1 MSTNAVAVQEEKVEI
16 VGHPLIFARRAG
28 AEFIGVARCECS
40 VEYTTFAEKT
50 PDAAA
55 KAAAEHASADGWDA
69 SPPDR
74 VVCPWCLE
82 SAGEWPE

>member
-1 MSTNAVAVQEEKVEI
+1 MSGVVVQQAKVEI
-16 VGHPLIFARRAG
+16 VGRPLIFARQTDG
-28 AEFIGVARCECS
+28 GFIGVARCECS
-40 VEYTTFAEKT
+40 VECTTFAEQT

-69 SPPDR
+69 SPPDK